1 MPELYCGIVVSI
13 RVKMIKISIIA
24 ICFGILFVML
34 AWFMLPK
41 FLEQPKYKV
50 VRKEN
55 DLEIRTY
62 DKILTS
68 SVKVSGNQYN
78 ALRKG
83 FRPLVRYIG
92 AKERDSEKISMTA
105 PVIQSINDES
115 EQWTVS
121 FAMPSK
127 YNIDDLPKPEN
138 NEIYFQEIQPSLA
151 AVIKFSG
158 KADDSLLNQKT
169 NTLKNWL
176 ELNGYTELSR
186 PKFLFYND
194 PSTPGFLRRNEVMII
209 IDK

>member
-1 MPELYCGIVVSI
+1 
-13 RVKMIKISIIA
+13 MIKISIIA
-24 ICFGILFVML
+24 ICFSLLFVML

-55 DLEIRTY
+55 DIEIRSY

-68 SVKVSGNQYN
+68 SVKVNGNQYN

-83 FRPLVRYIG
+83 FQPLVRYIG

-105 PVIQSINDES
+105 PVIQATNDDS
-115 EQWTVS
+115 ENWTVS

-127 YNIDDLPKPEN
+127 YNIDNLPKPGN
-138 NEIYFQEIQPSLA
+138 DDIYFEEMQPSLA
-151 AVIKFSG
+151 AVIRFSG
-158 KADDSLLNQKT
+158 VADTSLLNKKASA
-169 NTLKNWL
+169 LKRWL
-176 ELNGYTELSR
+176 ELNRYTELSS

-194 PSTPGFLRRNEVMII
+194 PTTPGFLRRNEVMII

>member
-1 MPELYCGIVVSI
+1 
-13 RVKMIKISIIA
+13 MIKISIIT
-24 ICFGILFVML
+24 ICFSLLFVML

-55 DLEIRTY
+55 DIEIRSY
-62 DKILTS
+62 DKILMS
-68 SVKVSGNQYN
+68 SVKVYGNQYN

-83 FRPLVRYIG
+83 FQPLVRYIG

-105 PVIQSINDES
+105 PVIQATNDES
-115 EQWTVS
+115 ENWTVS

-127 YNIDDLPKPEN
+127 YNIDNLPKPSN
-138 NEIYFQEIQPSLA
+138 DDIYFEEIQPSLA
-151 AVIKFSG
+151 AVIRFSG
-158 KADDSLLNQKT
+158 VADTNLLNQKASV
-169 NTLKNWL
+169 LKRWL
-176 ELNGYTELSR
+176 ELNGYTESSS

-194 PSTPGFLRRNEVMII
+194 PTTPGFLRRNEVMII

>member
-1 MPELYCGIVVSI
+1 
-13 RVKMIKISIIA
+13 MIKISIIA
-24 ICFGILFVML
+24 ICFSLLFVVL

-55 DLEIRTY
+55 DIEIRKY

-68 SVKVSGNQYN
+68 SVKVYGNQYN
-78 ALRKG
+78 SLRKG
-83 FRPLVRYIG
+83 FQPLVRYIG

-105 PVIQSINDES
+105 PVIQTTNDET
-115 EQWTVS
+115 ENWTVS

-127 YNIDDLPKPEN
+127 YNIDNLPKPTN
-138 NEIYFQEIQPSLA
+138 DDIYFEEIQPSLA
-151 AVIKFSG
+151 AVIRFSG
-158 KADDSLLNQKT
+158 VADTSLLNQKASV
-169 NTLKNWL
+169 LKRWL
-176 ELNGYTELSR
+176 ELNGYTESSS

-194 PSTPGFLRRNEVMII
+194 PTTPGFLRRNEVMII